1 MPWRLATQTD
11 DRGLPDAPAAR
22 RSPERS
28 VSCRRPTGSPRDW
41 PRGARDYPPAARGA
55 QDRFGRLVEFVRN
68 RTGSSFSRRRSTA
81 PTARNGLI
89 AVVDHTGDVQKHT
102 RQHAASQACLHAPYP
117 VKCSPGLSSGYG
129 GMAAPQAFH
138 ASWHA
143 FLSFHQNSN
152 SFFLVTEGCHQV

>member
-1 MPWRLATQTD
+1 MPETDWIATRLAEGCA
-11 DRGLPDAPAAR
+11 GLPSRSKR
-22 RSPERS
+22 RSSPLRS
-28 VSCRRPTGSPRDW
+28 PCGVCQESHR
-41 PRGARDYPPAARGA
+41 ALVLA
-55 QDRFGRLVEFVRN
+55 QTFDGPN
-68 RTGSSFSRRRSTA
+68 DT
-81 PTARNGLI
+81 RNGLI
-89 AVVDHTGDVQKHT
+89 AVLDHTGDVQKHT
-102 RQHAASQACLHAPYP
+102 RQHAASQACLDAPYP